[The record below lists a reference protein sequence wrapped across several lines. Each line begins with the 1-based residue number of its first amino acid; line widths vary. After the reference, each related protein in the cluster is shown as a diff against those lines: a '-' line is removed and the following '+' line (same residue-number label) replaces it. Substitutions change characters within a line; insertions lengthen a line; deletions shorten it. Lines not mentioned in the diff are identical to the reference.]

1 MREGRMKMKQGRSG
15 QKRRSEEN
23 EKGGEKEKERERER
37 EDLRNSL
44 KLWQSAVAVN
54 SGAVF
59 NCVAKATSPS
69 LGS

>member
-1 MREGRMKMKQGRSG
+1 MREGRMEMKQGEEVD
-15 QKRRSEEN
+15 KRDEV
-23 EKGGEKEKERERER
+23 EKTRKGKRERERER